1 MANAQGDCTDDIGC
15 IRIGG
20 HYGCVPGGSGYWI
33 CLHGAMV
40 NGTERVMSMRWY
52 AVQAF
57 SGFEKSVQKGLE
69 ERVVRSGLQ
78 DQFGQI
84 LVPIEEVIE
93 MKAGQ
98 KKISERK
105 LYPGYVLVQ
114 MDMTDESWHLV
125 KSTPRVTAF
134 IGGSAQR
141 PTPIKDKEVDI
152 ILQRIDDSKSNPTQK
167 LTFEKGESVRIVD
180 GPFKDFSGN
189 VEDINYEKS
198 KLRVSVVI
206 FGRST
211 PVELEFSQIEK
222 EV

>member
-1 MANAQGDCTDDIGC
+1 
-15 IRIGG
+15 
-20 HYGCVPGGSGYWI
+20 
-33 CLHGAMV
+33 
-40 NGTERVMSMRWY
+40 MSMRWY

-57 SGFEKSVQKGLE
+57 SGYEKSVLRALQ
-69 ERVVRSGLQ
+69 ERIVRSNLQ
-78 DQFGQI
+78 DMFGQI
-84 LVPIEEVIE
+84 LVPVEEVVE

-98 KKISERK
+98 KSISERK

-114 MDMTDESWHLV
+114 MNMNDDSWHLV

-134 IGGSAQR
+134 IGGTALK
-141 PTPIKDKEVDI
+141 PTPIKDKEVEI
-152 ILQRIDDSKSNPTQK
+152 ILQRMDDSKSNPTQK
-167 LTFEKGESVRIVD
+167 LTFEKGESVRIID

-206 FGRST
+206 FGRAT
-211 PVELEFSQIEK
+211 PVELEFDQIEK

>member
-1 MANAQGDCTDDIGC
+1 
-15 IRIGG
+15 
-20 HYGCVPGGSGYWI
+20 
-33 CLHGAMV
+33 
-40 NGTERVMSMRWY
+40 MSLKLY

-57 SGFEKSVQKGLE
+57 SGFEKSVQKALE
-69 ERVVRSGLQ
+69 ERVVRNGLQ
-78 DQFGQI
+78 SQFGQI

-114 MDMTDESWHLV
+114 MEMNDESWHLV

-141 PTPIKDKEVDI
+141 PTPIKDKEVEI

-189 VEDINYEKS
+189 VEDVNYEKS
-198 KLRVSVVI
+198 KLHVSVVI

-211 PVELEFSQIEK
+211 PVELEFAQIEK

>member
-1 MANAQGDCTDDIGC
+1 
-15 IRIGG
+15 
-20 HYGCVPGGSGYWI
+20 
-33 CLHGAMV
+33 
-40 NGTERVMSMRWY
+40 
-52 AVQAF
+52 
-57 SGFEKSVQKGLE
+57 
-69 ERVVRSGLQ
+69 
-78 DQFGQI
+78 
-84 LVPIEEVIE
+84 

-114 MDMTDESWHLV
+114 MEMNDESWHLV

-141 PTPIKDKEVDI
+141 PTPIKDKEVEI

-189 VEDINYEKS
+189 VEDVNYEKS
-198 KLRVSVVI
+198 KLHVSVVI

-211 PVELEFSQIEK
+211 PVELEFAQIEK

>member
-1 MANAQGDCTDDIGC
+1 
-15 IRIGG
+15 
-20 HYGCVPGGSGYWI
+20 
-33 CLHGAMV
+33 
-40 NGTERVMSMRWY
+40 MSMRLY

-57 SGFEKSVQKGLE
+57 SGYEKSVLRALQ
-69 ERVVRSGLQ
+69 ERIVRSNLQ
-78 DQFGQI
+78 DMFGQI
-84 LVPIEEVIE
+84 LVPVEEVVE

-98 KKISERK
+98 KSISERK

-114 MDMTDESWHLV
+114 MDMNDDSWHLV

-134 IGGSAQR
+134 IGGTALK
-141 PTPIKDKEVDI
+141 PTPIKDKEVEI
-152 ILQRIDDSKSNPTQK
+152 ILQRMDDSKSNPTQK
-167 LTFEKGESVRIVD
+167 LTFEKGESVRIID

-206 FGRST
+206 FGRAT
-211 PVELEFSQIEK
+211 PVELEFDQIEK

>member
-1 MANAQGDCTDDIGC
+1 
-15 IRIGG
+15 
-20 HYGCVPGGSGYWI
+20 
-33 CLHGAMV
+33 
-40 NGTERVMSMRWY
+40 MSMKWY

-57 SGFEKSVQKGLE
+57 SGMEKSVKAALE
-69 ERVVRSGLQ
+69 ERVARSDVQ
-78 DQFGQI
+78 DQFGEI
-84 LVPIEEVIE
+84 LVPVEEVIE
-93 MKAGQ
+93 MKSGV
-98 KKISERK
+98 KKITERR

-114 MDMTDESWHLV
+114 MAMSDESWHLV

-152 ILQRIDDSKSNPTQK
+152 ILQRIDDSKSNPVQK
-167 LTFEKGESVRIVD
+167 LSFEKGESVRVVD

-198 KLRVSVVI
+198 KLRVSVSI
-206 FGRST
+206 FGRAT
-211 PVELEFSQIEK
+211 PVELDFSQVEK

>member
-1 MANAQGDCTDDIGC
+1 
-15 IRIGG
+15 
-20 HYGCVPGGSGYWI
+20 
-33 CLHGAMV
+33 
-40 NGTERVMSMRWY
+40 MSMKWY

-69 ERVVRSGLQ
+69 DRVARSDLT

-84 LVPIEEVIE
+84 LVPIEEVVE
-93 MKAGQ
+93 MKAG
-98 KKISERK
+98 KKTISERK

-114 MDMTDESWHLV
+114 MNMTDESWHLV
-125 KSTPRVTAF
+125 KNTPRVTAF
-134 IGGSAQR
+134 IGGSALK

-152 ILQRIDDSKSNPTQK
+152 ILQRIDDSKSNPIQK
-167 LTFEKGESVRIVD
+167 LTFEKGESVRVVD
-180 GPFKDFSGN
+180 GPFKDFSGT
-189 VEDINYEKS
+189 VEDINYEKN
-198 KLRVSVVI
+198 KLRVAVVI

>member
-1 MANAQGDCTDDIGC
+1 
-15 IRIGG
+15 
-20 HYGCVPGGSGYWI
+20 
-33 CLHGAMV
+33 
-40 NGTERVMSMRWY
+40 MSMKWY

-57 SGFEKSVQKGLE
+57 SGMEKSVKVALE
-69 ERVVRSGLQ
+69 ERVARSDVQ
-78 DQFGQI
+78 DQFGDI
-84 LVPIEEVIE
+84 LVPVEEVIE
-93 MKAGQ
+93 MKSGV
-98 KKISERK
+98 KKITERR

-114 MDMTDESWHLV
+114 MAMSDESWHLV

-152 ILQRIDDSKSNPTQK
+152 ILQRIDDSKSNPVQK
-167 LTFEKGESVRIVD
+167 LSFEKGESVRVID

-198 KLRVSVVI
+198 KLRVSVSI
-206 FGRST
+206 FGRAT
-211 PVELEFSQIEK
+211 PVELDFSQVEK